1 MENTENIM
9 SSIVIPNFNCLL
21 IKDSSRLLHA
31 QLEKLNA
38 IGLGQVLYSN
48 LIKRVVGQS
57 VSMLLS
63 HVELSLSLIR
73 FIDQNF
79 ILSYS

>member
-48 LIKRVVGQS
+48 LIKIQGCWSKCVYVV
-57 VSMLLS
+57 
-63 HVELSLSLIR
+63 EPR
-73 FIDQNF
+73 RA
-79 ILSYS
+79 